1 MAFYIDSNGG
11 TQAMRT
17 IAEDV
22 CYETLKHLMPRKR
35 NLELDILIT
44 NTLKEGAY
52 GFAYA
57 SQADEDGPATSY
69 IEIENKPQNLYS
81 FIETLC
87 HECVHIK
94 QYARNEIK
102 ETRGKT
108 MWKGKDHTDTS
119 YWKQPWEKEAFGLQ
133 KELAKTYLKR
143 KGISMAAA
151 KRIGVRSKEA
161 VDFLGLD
168 A

>member
-35 NLELDILIT
+35 NLDLDILIT

-52 GFAYA
+52 GFAYQA
-57 SQADEDGPATSY
+57 PADEEGPATSY
-69 IEIENKPQNLYS
+69 IEIENKPVNLYS

-94 QYARNEIK
+94 QYTRNEIK
-102 ETRGKT
+102 EIRGKT
-108 MWKGKDHTDTS
+108 MWKGTDHTDTA
-119 YWKQPWEKEAFGLQ
+119 YYRQPWEKEAWGVQ

-143 KGISMAAA
+143 KGKSMAAA

-161 VDFLGLD
+161 VDFLGID